1 MKKQIN
7 MKVKWLWVDEE
18 DEFRGHKWKNWCKE
32 TEIKLKPSASYTS
45 QQNEKTERSMYTLMT
60 SVRSILKKK
69 KLSKALWVELVKAIA
84 YVKNRCSRIDEV
96 TFFQTENE
104 FQSDVSNLQA
114 LECRAWIHV
123 SKIIDYHKLDSRF
136 WQGIMIDYEEMNQW
150 RIYNL
155 MNRKIHVSQD
165 VKFDELNIYD
175 DFIDFNDNEEEQ
187 IWNEEDDSLFDDT
200 VRTTVNDLTS
210 ESSFEES
217 RYSTFIFDDATT
229 LVEAEALKNVEEE
242 KNNEKDLLLYT
253 FEPSEHVIS
262 QRVMQSSTDRSV
274 SKVTKKFFRTAQK
287 QQKEQKKIRAQSKS
301 KEKKAVSAS
310 TQVIRSSKFD
320 VRPDYKKL
328 NEDSSANR
336 VSVILIE
343 SEALILTFRSEK
355 VAKSHVHMM
364 KVLHVLI
371 SDETLSLEL
380 AHEESKTYKKAKAS
394 SDWSLWMKVM
404 KTEVD
409 FLIENETWEL
419 ITSSNDRSKSLTDR
433 WVFKIKY
440 ELDENILKYKACWV
454 VHEYKQQYE
463 IDYNETWSEVVKSAT
478 FRMMFDIAAT
488 VMNMPESTR
497 IQMMLCLVWT

>member
-1 MKKQIN
+1 M
-7 MKVKWLWVDEE
+7 
-18 DEFRGHKWKNWCKE
+18 
-32 TEIKLKPSASYTS
+32 
-45 QQNEKTERSMYTLMT
+45 
-60 SVRSILKKK
+60 
-69 KLSKALWVELVKAIA
+69 
-84 YVKNRCSRIDEV
+84 
-96 TFFQTENE
+96 
-104 FQSDVSNLQA
+104 
-114 LECRAWIHV
+114 
-123 SKIIDYHKLDSRF
+123 
-136 WQGIMIDYEEMNQW
+136 
-150 RIYNL
+150 
-155 MNRKIHVSQD
+155 
-165 VKFDELNIYD
+165 
-175 DFIDFNDNEEEQ
+175 
-187 IWNEEDDSLFDDT
+187 
-200 VRTTVNDLTS
+200 NDLTS

-394 SDWSLWMKVM
+394 SD
-404 KTEVD
+404 
-409 FLIENETWEL
+409 
-419 ITSSNDRSKSLTDR
+419 
-433 WVFKIKY
+433 
-440 ELDENILKYKACWV
+440 
-454 VHEYKQQYE
+454 
-463 IDYNETWSEVVKSAT
+463 
-478 FRMMFDIAAT
+478 
-488 VMNMPESTR
+488 
-497 IQMMLCLVWT
+497 